1 MNARSAA
8 LGALMLLVV
17 DRVVDLPSS
26 ASGITSRLYFTLTTL
41 KIGGGTHYE
50 ITPGPSGFGLL
61 LLVFFAAGGDHLPTG
76 FFFSPPFPPTGGRAG
91 ADRVAFPPFGP
102 ALL

>member
-61 LLVFFAAGGDHLPTG
+61 LLVFCGGVVSLTSGFCFSALFATYGEAVV
-76 FFFSPPFPPTGGRAG
+76 R
-91 ADRVAFPPFGP
+91 
-102 ALL
+102 